1 MVVITI
7 GVISERINQV
17 TKSSHH
23 LQRRDLIMSL
33 ADEGMSYAS
42 IAERLNEMGL
52 EKPRGGPYEAININM
67 TIYQWRKR
75 ERRSEEHTF
84 FLKTIR
90 VVVK

>member
-1 MVVITI
+1 
-7 GVISERINQV
+7 
-17 TKSSHH
+17 
-23 LQRRDLIMSL
+23 MSL
-33 ADEGMSYAS
+33 AEEGLSYAS

-75 ERRSEEHTF
+75 ERRKQDHNY
-84 FLKTIR
+84 FLRTIR